1 MARALGAC
9 NLCSRVHRSYI
20 PDPKRPLDKPFL
32 MPIES
37 TITIPGRGC
46 VVTGAVE
53 QGVLKVGDDVEVV
66 GLVRQPLLLLSSVL
80 KLSAL

>member
-1 MARALGAC
+1 
-9 NLCSRVHRSYI
+9 
-20 PDPKRPLDKPFL
+20 

-66 GLVRQPLLLLSSVL
+66 GLVWKSLLPDIVPCPF
-80 KLSAL
+80 